1 VATTPVSEKV
11 VRVSVNGTTYEYE
24 VPTRRLLVHF
34 LRDDLALTGTHIG
47 CDTGSC
53 GACTVHLNGEPVKS
67 FVRATSLSEE
77 EVVWEL
83 DAEADGYV
91 YRPAGIPGADYS

>member
-1 VATTPVSEKV
+1 MTDSTYTAQLVGPE
-11 VRVSVNGTTYEYE
+11 GTEETE
-24 VPTRRLLVHF
+24 VEF
-34 LRDDLALTGTHIG
+34 
-47 CDTGSC
+47 
-53 GACTVHLNGEPVKS
+53 LNGEPVKS
-67 FVRATSLSEE
+67 FTRATSLNEE

>member
-1 VATTPVSEKV
+1 MTDSTYTAQLVGPD
-11 VRVSVNGTTYEYE
+11 GTEETQVE
-24 VPTRRLLVHF
+24 L
-34 LRDDLALTGTHIG
+34 I
-47 CDTGSC
+47 
-53 GACTVHLNGEPVKS
+53 NGEPVKS

-83 DAEADGYV
+83 DADADGYV

>member
-1 VATTPVSEKV
+1 MTDSTYTAQLVGPE
-11 VRVSVNGTTYEYE
+11 GTEEAE
-24 VPTRRLLVHF
+24 VEL
-34 LRDDLALTGTHIG
+34 I
-47 CDTGSC
+47 
-53 GACTVHLNGEPVKS
+53 NGEPVKS

>member
-1 VATTPVSEKV
+1 MTDSTYTAQLVGPD
-11 VRVSVNGTTYEYE
+11 GTEETE
-24 VPTRRLLVHF
+24 VEL
-34 LRDDLALTGTHIG
+34 I
-47 CDTGSC
+47 
-53 GACTVHLNGEPVKS
+53 NGEPVKS

-83 DAEADGYV
+83 DADADGYV

>member
-1 VATTPVSEKV
+1 MTDSTYTAQLVGPD
-11 VRVSVNGTTYEYE
+11 GTEETE
-24 VPTRRLLVHF
+24 VEL
-34 LRDDLALTGTHIG
+34 
-47 CDTGSC
+47 
-53 GACTVHLNGEPVKS
+53 LNGEPVRS

>member
-1 VATTPVSEKV
+1 MTDSTYTAQLVGPD
-11 VRVSVNGTTYEYE
+11 GTDETE
-24 VPTRRLLVHF
+24 VEL
-34 LRDDLALTGTHIG
+34 I
-47 CDTGSC
+47 
-53 GACTVHLNGEPVKS
+53 NGEPVKS

-83 DAEADGYV
+83 DADADGYV

>member
-1 VATTPVSEKV
+1 MTDSTYTAQLVGPE
-11 VRVSVNGTTYEYE
+11 GTEETE
-24 VPTRRLLVHF
+24 VEL
-34 LRDDLALTGTHIG
+34 I
-47 CDTGSC
+47 
-53 GACTVHLNGEPVKS
+53 NGEPVKS

>member
-1 VATTPVSEKV
+1 MTDSTYTAQLVGPE
-11 VRVSVNGTTYEYE
+11 GTEETE
-24 VPTRRLLVHF
+24 VEL
-34 LRDDLALTGTHIG
+34 I
-47 CDTGSC
+47 
-53 GACTVHLNGEPVKS
+53 NGEPVKS

-83 DAEADGYV
+83 DADADGYV